1 MKINI
6 TADVFRGFYAD
17 FLERWE
23 CSPELTDAPRAD
35 GLTADQ
41 LAEMVEDF
49 EWRTESR
56 DRFDILA
63 VSESVISDWINDYL
77 YNLDHN

>member
-1 MKINI
+1 MKTII
-6 TADVFRGFYAD
+6 TAEDLRDIYGNYCDENRITEAPEAD
-17 FLERWE
+17 
-23 CSPELTDAPRAD
+23 D
-35 GLTADQ
+35 LTAEQ

-63 VSESVISDWINDYL
+63 VAESVISDWINDYL